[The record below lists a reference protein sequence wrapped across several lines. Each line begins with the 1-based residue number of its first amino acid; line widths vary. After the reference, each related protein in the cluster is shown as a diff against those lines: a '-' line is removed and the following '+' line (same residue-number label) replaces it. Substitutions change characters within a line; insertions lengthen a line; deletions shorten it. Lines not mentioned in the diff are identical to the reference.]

1 MGTVW
6 KTKYDKLLKEFEQY
20 KKESIKWGVEDFTML
35 EVDGYEISDEQA
47 QKALEAMIHDH
58 DANYGITWADVEFY
72 LGLFGA
78 KVEEGK
84 ERWRKF
90 LEIESET
97 GDNN

>member
-6 KTKYDKLLKEFEQY
+6 KTKEEFDQY
-20 KKESIKWGVEDFTML
+20 KKESIKWSVEDFTTL
-35 EVDGYEISDEQA
+35 EVDGWEISDEQA
-47 QKALEAMIHDH
+47 QEALERMIYKHDC
-58 DANYGITWADVEFY
+58 NNGITWVDLEYYVEDY
-72 LGLFGA
+72 GT

-97 GDNN
+97 GDNI